1 MLAPSPWT
9 ALFRIA
15 CLGTIADAA
24 TRQTIDARTARQ
36 PGVGLIFAAGG
47 RMSRLTFEGPKIIRV
62 GS

>member
-1 MLAPSPWT
+1 MRSLIALA
-9 ALFRIA
+9 
-15 CLGTIADAA
+15 TIADAA

-47 RMSRLTFEGPKIIRV
+47 RMSRLTFKGPKIIRV